1 MQQSDQQD
9 DKLFKKKNAKK
20 RMVIQSQSQSQ
31 SQQSQMIKKRQI
43 LKELKKQ
50 EQKLRMEIEKNK
62 ILKQIEKAQ
71 RKKQR
76 LLKLKKEKQKKEK
89 KRAIDLTQQ
98 DQQDEIVLSK
108 QQRQNLNCT
117 VCLDHL
123 DILQMPKLKS
133 KDKLHQE
140 CLKSYIHNTINDISS
155 IDDTGAIPNVNRQCK
170 ISKQQIQKYA
180 RAQDLQKYSKFLLK
194 KNPLVSD
201 KLDFGKTYLQ
211 CPGCDN
217 VYDMSHFSKKE
228 LKELKCYRCNFC
240 RKVYCLDCNN
250 GIPVCHTG
258 KSCKDYKLSNFKN
271 NKLQQKNIRLNQQYL
286 KKSHGMKCPNKK
298 CGMGLVRDYG
308 CDHIVCGACKTKIC
322 YKCGAMSSDQG
333 RNFPCNSSC
342 RKQTGSGSRRCLL

>member
-1 MQQSDQQD
+1 MEQSDQQD

-20 RMVIQSQSQSQ
+20 KMVIQSQSQSQ
-31 SQQSQMIKKRQI
+31 SQRSQMIKKRQI

-50 EQKLRMEIEKNK
+50 EQRLRMEIEKNK

-71 RKKQR
+71 RKKER

-133 KDKLHQE
+133 KDKIHQE

-155 IDDTGAIPNVNRQCK
+155 IDDTGAIPNVNRKCK

-180 RAQDLQKYSKFLLK
+180 RAQDLSL
-194 KNPLVSD
+194 
-201 KLDFGKTYLQ
+201 
-211 CPGCDN
+211 
-217 VYDMSHFSKKE
+217 
-228 LKELKCYRCNFC
+228 
-240 RKVYCLDCNN
+240 
-250 GIPVCHTG
+250 I
-258 KSCKDYKLSNFKN
+258 
-271 NKLQQKNIRLNQQYL
+271 
-286 KKSHGMKCPNKK
+286 
-298 CGMGLVRDYG
+298 
-308 CDHIVCGACKTKIC
+308 HI
-322 YKCGAMSSDQG
+322 
-333 RNFPCNSSC
+333 
-342 RKQTGSGSRRCLL
+342 